1 MIIEKQRF
9 GTYVDIDRIQDKG
22 KKGKGKIKDDKS
34 KGKGK
39 DNKGGE
45 GQGNGGKTDCVNWN
59 KEGRDKEKGE
69 N

>member
-1 MIIEKQRF
+1 M
-9 GTYVDIDRIQDKG
+9 DIDRIQDKG

-59 KEGRDKEKGE
+59 KEGWDKEKGE
-69 N
+69 K